1 MINLK
6 KAILDR
12 IEDGKAVFLLEPDNT
27 EWLVEKTILDE
38 AIKEGD
44 VVTISDTNEISK
56 QPQETGDMKK
66 RIAEKLEKLR
76 GKN

>member
-27 EWLVEKTILDE
+27 EWLVEKTMLDD

-56 QPQETGDMKK
+56 QPQETEDMKK